1 VAGSP
6 FDGVSHSA
14 RNLLTGGLVAAV
26 VSAIAISPLGRLSG
40 AHLNPAV
47 TLAFRALG
55 FVSCEDVVGYLAAQL
70 GGALVGASLF
80 RLAWGDVATSVGG
93 GVTHPAVSV
102 PLALGLEAGM
112 TGVLVGTIVVFVS
125 HERLAR
131 LTPLAIWPVIA
142 VLIWQAGPW
151 TGTSL
156 NPARSAGPALVAGD
170 LADLWL
176 YVVAPVAG
184 ALCFAVAWR
193 RWAPSQAHDGQ
204 ALPRPRLCLPLR
216 VRASGATPGAELIR
230 PRTAPRTPRS
240 ARTTV
245 AAPVILARLVAAPR
259 RSVLP

>member
-1 VAGSP
+1 
-6 FDGVSHSA
+6 
-14 RNLLTGGLVAAV
+14 
-26 VSAIAISPLGRLSG
+26 
-40 AHLNPAV
+40 
-47 TLAFRALG
+47 
-55 FVSCEDVVGYLAAQL
+55 
-70 GGALVGASLF
+70 
-80 RLAWGDVATSVGG
+80 
-93 GVTHPAVSV
+93 
-102 PLALGLEAGM
+102 M

-193 RWAPSQAHDGQ
+193 RWAPSRPMTAKLFHDPGYACPFAS
-204 ALPRPRLCLPLR
+204 ALPALRP
-216 VRASGATPGAELIR
+216 
-230 PRTAPRTPRS
+230 APS
-240 ARTTV
+240 
-245 AAPVILARLVAAPR
+245 
-259 RSVLP
+259 